1 MGENPQHNPDNTQ
14 GWPPPTPPS
23 HYGQQPYGQQPYSP
37 FAAPQLKPETTNT
50 LAIVSFVLA
59 FFVSIAAVIT
69 GHLALSQIR
78 RTGEKGRGFA
88 LAGVILGYVSMATT
102 VIAVIVA
109 ITFWGVIGPAFMG
122 ELEKQGTPVTEQ
134 GTASETLTGAAG
146 MNAFG
151 GITFGPQGA
160 VIAPSTQAEDMNYPS
175 LELAEGG
182 LADLGIAASADG
194 EAVQAVVYLDFMC
207 SHCADFE
214 KNNGAALRQWRDQG
228 KVTVEYR
235 PVAFLNDATDD
246 SYYSSL
252 SAEAAACVADTS
264 PEKFEAF
271 AAELFAHQPA
281 MNTAGLD
288 DTALAEL
295 ASGVG
300 AEDITDCLY
309 DWDMT
314 DFVSESTYLATSY
327 EITSVPAVYLD
338 GQKWDGTDFAAFGQ
352 KVLDAKK

>member
-23 HYGQQPYGQQPYSP
+23 YYGQQPYGQQPYSP
-37 FAAPQLKPETTNT
+37 FGAPQLKPETTNT

-88 LAGVILGYVSMATT
+88 LAGVIIGYVSMATT
-102 VIAVIVA
+102 VLAVIA
-109 ITFWGVIGPAFMG
+109 LIAFWGVIGPAFMN
-122 ELEKQGTPVTEQ
+122 EMERQDAPTTEQ
-134 GTASETLTGAAG
+134 GYASETLTGAAG

-160 VIAPSTQAEDMNYPS
+160 VIAPGTQSEDMNYET
-175 LELAEGG
+175 LELATGG
-182 LADLGIAASADG
+182 LEGLGIAASADG
-194 EAVQAVVYLDFMC
+194 AAVQAVVYLDFMC

-214 KNNGAALRQWRDQG
+214 KANGAALTQLRDQG
-228 KVTVEYR
+228 KITVEYR
-235 PVAFLNDATDD
+235 PVAFLNDATGD

-252 SAEAAACVADTS
+252 SAEAAACVADAS

-288 DTALAEL
+288 DTALAQL

-300 AEDITDCLY
+300 SEDITDCLY
-309 DWDMT
+309 DWDMM
-314 DFVSESTYLATSY
+314 DFVGESTFLATSY
-327 EITSVPAVYLD
+327 GITSVPAVYLD
-338 GQKWDGTDFAAFGQ
+338 GQKWDGTDFADFSQ